1 MKIGVISD
9 THGVLHP
16 EVSRVFASVDH
27 ILHGGDVGSPAVLAE
42 LSRLAPVTAIK
53 GNADRPP
60 LSRLPRMR
68 CVDLEGV
75 RVLLVHQGLVRGRLT
90 DELEAGLRRHAPAVV
105 VFGHS
110 HVAIVTRR
118 AGILLVNPGGGGRR
132 RFRLPR
138 SVALLSIGPRGV
150 RARIAVLDEFSR
162 ETPAAPVPRTVV
174 PARGCR
180 ARKTPSRRASSRAR
194 GVG

>member
-16 EVSRVFASVDH
+16 GVSRVFAAVDH

-42 LSRLAPVTAIK
+42 LGHLAPVTAIR
-53 GNADRPP
+53 GNADRAP

-68 CVDLEGV
+68 CVDLGGV
-75 RVLLVHQGLVRGRLT
+75 RILLVHQGLVRGRMT
-90 DELEAGLRRHAPAVV
+90 AELEAGLRRHAPVVV

-110 HVAIVTRR
+110 HVATVVRW
-118 AGILLVNPGGGGRR
+118 GGVLLVNPGGGGRR

-150 RARIAVLDEFSR
+150 RARIAMLDGLSG
-162 ETPAAPVPRTVV
+162 ETPAAPAPRTAV
-174 PARGCR
+174 PARACR
-180 ARKTPSRRASSRAR
+180 ARRTPSRRASSRAR
-194 GVG
+194 DVG